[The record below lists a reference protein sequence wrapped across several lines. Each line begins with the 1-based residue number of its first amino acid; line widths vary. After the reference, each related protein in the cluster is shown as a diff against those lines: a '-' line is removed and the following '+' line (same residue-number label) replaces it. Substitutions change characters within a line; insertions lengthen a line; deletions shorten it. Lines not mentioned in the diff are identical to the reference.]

1 MISRISRLHA
11 PVLLALA
18 GSMVCCGGG
27 DSRESEISRGK
38 YLVENVAKCADCH
51 SQRSPNGQLDASRWL
66 QGADL
71 GFQPIHPM
79 PVWARYA
86 PEISGLPGMTPENG
100 VRLLTTGIGPAG
112 QPLRPPM
119 PDFRMTE
126 EDAKAVVAY
135 LRTLPM
141 SGTPVQRA
149 P

>member
-1 MISRISRLHA
+1 MIPQVLRSLA
-11 PVLLALA
+11 PALLALA
-18 GSMVCCGGG
+18 GGMIGCGGAG
-27 DSRESEISRGK
+27 SGESEIARGK

-51 SQRSPNGQLDASRWL
+51 SRRSPDGKLDETRWL

-86 PEISGLPGMTPENG
+86 PEISGLAGMTPENG

-119 PDFRMTE
+119 PEFRLTE
-126 EDAKAVVAY
+126 QDAKAVVAY

-141 SGTPVQRA
+141 SGSPVQRT

>member
-1 MISRISRLHA
+1 MIPRILRLFA
-11 PVLLALA
+11 PAMLSVAACVLACGRA
-18 GSMVCCGGG
+18 GSG
-27 DSRESEISRGK
+27 DVEIARGK

-51 SQRSPNGQLDASRWL
+51 SQRSPDGKLDETRWL

-71 GFQPIHPM
+71 GFQPIQPM

-86 PEISGLPGMTPENG
+86 PEISGLAGMTPENG
-100 VRLLTTGIGPAG
+100 VRLLTTGIRPAG

-141 SGTPVQRA
+141 SGNPVERA
-149 P
+149 Q

>member
-1 MISRISRLHA
+1 MSRILGLSA
-11 PVLLALA
+11 PALLAL
-18 GSMVCCGGG
+18 GGIMISCGGASSG
-27 DSRESEISRGK
+27 EFEIARGK
-38 YLVENVAKCADCH
+38 YLVEDVAKCANCH
-51 SQRSPNGQLDASRWL
+51 SQRSPEGKLDATRWL

-126 EDAKAVVAY
+126 DDAKAVVAY

-141 SGTPVQRA
+141 SGSPVQRT

>member
-1 MISRISRLHA
+1 M
-11 PVLLALA
+11 LAAAASLF
-18 GSMVCCGGG
+18 GCGGMSG
-27 DSRESEISRGK
+27 NDEIARGK
-38 YLVENVAKCADCH
+38 YLVENVARCADCH
-51 SQRSPNGQLDASRWL
+51 SKRMPDGKLDESKWL

-71 GFQPIHPM
+71 IFQPIRPM

-119 PDFRMTE
+119 PDFRLTE

-141 SGTPVQRA
+141 SGNPVERA
-149 P
+149 R